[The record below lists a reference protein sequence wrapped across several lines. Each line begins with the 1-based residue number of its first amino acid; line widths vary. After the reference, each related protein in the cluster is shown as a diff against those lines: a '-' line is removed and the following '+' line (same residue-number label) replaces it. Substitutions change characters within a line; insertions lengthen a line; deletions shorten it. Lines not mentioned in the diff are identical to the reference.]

1 MGTQPA
7 RQLTGAATTTFQPA
21 PEATDVD
28 AATVHRWLEN
38 GEALLVDIREMDEFE
53 MERIPGA
60 VLLPGSVLDTESFPV
75 ISGLKIVLFCLTGRR
90 SLAIAEQLLR
100 AGFAEVYSLAGGT
113 MAWRAAG
120 FEIVDSAA

>member
-7 RQLTGAATTTFQPA
+7 QQLTGAATTTFQPA
-21 PEATDVD
+21 PEVAEVD

-38 GEALLVDIREMDEFE
+38 GEPLLLDIREAGEFE

-60 VLLPGSVLDTESFPV
+60 VFLPGSVLDTKSFPV
-75 ISGLKIVLFCLTGRR
+75 IPGLKIVLFCLSGRR
-90 SLAIAEQLLR
+90 
-100 AGFAEVYSLAGGT
+100 SLAGGT

-120 FEIVDSAA
+120 LEIVDAAA

>member
-1 MGTQPA
+1 MGTQSA
-7 RQLTGAATTTFQPA
+7 RRLTEAATTTFQPA
-21 PEATDVD
+21 PQAIGVD

-38 GEALLVDIREMDEFE
+38 GEVLLLDIRETDEFE

-60 VLLPGSVLDTESFPV
+60 VLLPGSVLDAKSFPV

-100 AGFAEVYSLAGGT
+100 VGFAGVYSLVGGI
-113 MAWRAAG
+113 MAWKGAG
-120 FEIVDSAA
+120 FETVEPAV

>member
-7 RQLTGAATTTFQPA
+7 RRLTEAATTTFQPA
-21 PEATDVD
+21 PEAIGVD
-28 AATVHRWLEN
+28 AATMHRWLEN
-38 GEALLVDIREMDEFE
+38 GEALLLDIRETDEFE

-60 VLLPGSVLDTESFPV
+60 VLLPGSVLDTKSFPV
-75 ISGLKIVLFCLTGRR
+75 IPGLKIVLFCLTGRR
-90 SLAIAEQLLR
+90 SLAIAERLQR
-100 AGFAEVYSLAGGT
+100 AGFADVYSLAGGT

>member
-7 RQLTGAATTTFQPA
+7 RQLTEAATTTFQPA

-38 GEALLVDIREMDEFE
+38 GEALLLDIRETNEFE

-60 VLLPGSVLDTESFPV
+60 VLLPGSVLDTKSFPV
-75 ISGLKIVLFCLTGRR
+75 IPGLKIVLFCLSGRR
-90 SLAIAEQLLR
+90 SLAIAERLQR
-100 AGFAEVYSLAGGT
+100 AGFADVYSLAGGT

>member
-7 RQLTGAATTTFQPA
+7 RRLTEAATTTFQPA
-21 PEATDVD
+21 PQAIGVD
-28 AATVHRWLEN
+28 AATMHRWLEN
-38 GEALLVDIREMDEFE
+38 GEALLLDIRETDEFE

-60 VLLPGSVLDTESFPV
+60 VLLPGSVLDAKSFPV

-100 AGFAEVYSLAGGT
+100 AGFAGVYSLVGGI
-113 MAWRAAG
+113 MAWKGAG
-120 FEIVDSAA
+120 FEIVEPAV

>member
-7 RQLTGAATTTFQPA
+7 QQLTEAATATLRPA
-21 PEATDVD
+21 PEATEVD
-28 AATVHRWLEN
+28 AATAHRWLDN
-38 GEALLVDIREMDEFE
+38 GEALLVDIRETDEFE

-60 VLLPGSVLDTESFPV
+60 VLLPGSVLQPKSFPE
-75 ISGLKIVLFCLTGRR
+75 ISGLKMVLFCLTGRR
-90 SLAIAEQLLR
+90 SLAIAERLLR

-120 FEIVDSAA
+120 FEIVDSAV